1 MENAQPSGNR
11 PLTFYEEDMER
22 INEIMEA
29 LVTHSRSQSA
39 MLVDRSGNMIS
50 RCGEA
55 IGFDPQVVS
64 ALVAGSFAV
73 TREVARI
80 LGDEEFSATFHQGA
94 RGSIQMSIVSDH
106 AILAL
111 VFNDETTAGMVRIY
125 ADQAVKKLA
134 AVFDRVVVRAAEG
147 GAGEALDQDFHK
159 EAQGRIDEM
168 FDEEA

>member
-1 MENAQPSGNR
+1 MDSAQPSDNR
-11 PLTFYEEDMER
+11 SLTFYEEDMQR

-29 LVTHSRSQSA
+29 LVSHSRSQSA

-50 RCGEA
+50 RYGEA

-80 LGDEEFSATFHQGA
+80 LGDEEFSATFHQGS
-94 RGSIQMSIVSDH
+94 RGSIQMSIVSDR

-125 ADQAVKKLA
+125 ADQAVKRLG
-134 AVFDRVVVRAAEG
+134 AVFERVLARTGESG
-147 GAGEALDQDFHK
+147 GDQTLDKDFHK

-168 FDEEA
+168 FDEKA